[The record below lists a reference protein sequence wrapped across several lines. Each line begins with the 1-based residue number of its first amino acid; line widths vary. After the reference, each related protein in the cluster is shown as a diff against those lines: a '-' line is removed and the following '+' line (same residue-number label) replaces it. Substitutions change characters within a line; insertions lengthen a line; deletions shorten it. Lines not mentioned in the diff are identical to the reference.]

1 MLSKLLKKSFDLDLE
16 DALNYPS
23 NDTICNTIQAKE
35 PRIVFTSK
43 IKPITFT
50 LDDIHYVV
58 EIKIVR
64 GGYGIVCKEI

>member
-1 MLSKLLKKSFDLDLE
+1 MLSKLLKKSFDLDLK

-23 NDTICNTIQAKE
+23 NETICSTIEANE
-35 PRIVFTSK
+35 PRALFTSK

-50 LDDIHYVV
+50 LDDVNYAV
-58 EIKIVR
+58 EIKIIR